1 MTGGTADGALTAACG
16 NIDKEQLSYKK
27 YAAVRRREK
36 RKGMKKY
43 RQIMLAG
50 LLFSVAL
57 MGCSSAAGGKQGET
71 ESKEEVSVQEQVETG
86 TAGEAAILETDTVTA
101 ADEAGKD
108 QTGVCL
114 RLESDKNISGVELDG
129 AEGFSCVRFD
139 TEQIDLRK
147 EFTID
152 I

>member
-1 MTGGTADGALTAACG
+1 MTGGTADGALTAARE
-16 NIDKEQLSYKK
+16 NIDKGTIILQK
-27 YAAVRRREK
+27 VRRSQAA
-36 RKGMKKY
+36 RKEEGMKKY

-57 MGCSSAAGGKQGET
+57 MGCSSAAGGMQGET

-108 QTGVCL
+108 QTA
-114 RLESDKNISGVELDG
+114 S
-129 AEGFSCVRFD
+129 A
-139 TEQIDLRK
+139 
-147 EFTID
+147 
-152 I
+152 

>member
-1 MTGGTADGALTAACG
+1 
-16 NIDKEQLSYKK
+16 
-27 YAAVRRREK
+27 
-36 RKGMKKY
+36 MKKY

-50 LLFSVAL
+50 LLFSVTL

-108 QTGVCL
+108 QTA
-114 RLESDKNISGVELDG
+114 S
-129 AEGFSCVRFD
+129 A
-139 TEQIDLRK
+139 
-147 EFTID
+147 
-152 I
+152 

>member
-1 MTGGTADGALTAACG
+1 MTGGYGGWRSD
-16 NIDKEQLSYKK
+16 SSPWK
-27 YAAVRRREK
+27 YWQRTIILQKVRRSQAA
-36 RKGMKKY
+36 RKEEGMKKY

-108 QTGVCL
+108 QTA
-114 RLESDKNISGVELDG
+114 S
-129 AEGFSCVRFD
+129 A
-139 TEQIDLRK
+139 
-147 EFTID
+147 
-152 I
+152 

>member
-1 MTGGTADGALTAACG
+1 
-16 NIDKEQLSYKK
+16 
-27 YAAVRRREK
+27 
-36 RKGMKKY
+36 MKKY

-71 ESKEEVSVQEQVETG
+71 ESKEVSVQEQVETG

-108 QTGVCL
+108 QTA
-114 RLESDKNISGVELDG
+114 S
-129 AEGFSCVRFD
+129 A
-139 TEQIDLRK
+139 
-147 EFTID
+147 
-152 I
+152 

>member
-1 MTGGTADGALTAACG
+1 
-16 NIDKEQLSYKK
+16 
-27 YAAVRRREK
+27 
-36 RKGMKKY
+36 MKKY

-108 QTGVCL
+108 QTASAWGWKAIKTSQGL
-114 RLESDKNISGVELDG
+114 SW
-129 AEGFSCVRFD
+129 
-139 TEQIDLRK
+139 TERK
-147 EFTID
+147 VFPA
-152 I
+152 